1 MRDNYEIGSSPN
13 EEECAQVGSDDYL
26 VLAEK
31 ELERYKVMLE
41 KRFPQAEE
49 FRCKFIIKWFPH
61 DFGSYG
67 EVCISYNP
75 EDNASNEFML
85 FVEGNLPAKWVDSEI
100 LTTEISNEGEIN
112 EEESLDDLNYDE
124 AEQFM

>member
-13 EEECAQVGSDDYL
+13 EEECAQVGSPDF
-26 VLAEK
+26 VERAEN
-31 ELERYKVMLE
+31 ELDKYREMLE
-41 KRFPQAEE
+41 KRFPQAKEY
-49 FRCKFIIKWFPH
+49 RCKFVIEWYPH

-100 LTTEISNEGEIN
+100 MKTEIEVEGEVN
-112 EEESLDDLNYDE
+112 EEDNLDSLDYEKVIELI
-124 AEQFM
+124 